1 MVDEKVI
8 FPVGGAE
15 ARRSATTRG
24 RAEARPSEKTEAI
37 VCPVCG
43 AEAMPE
49 KCKVICRSDICRGR
63 VVMNCS
69 EF

>member
-1 MVDEKVI
+1 MLPHV
-8 FPVGGAE
+8 PE
-15 ARRSATTRG
+15 AG
-24 RAEARPSEKTEAI
+24 RAEARPSDAAAI

-43 AEAMPE
+43 AIAVQE

-63 VVMNCS
+63 IVLNCS